1 MKSSDHKFEPNKMLL
16 VKMGWK
22 SNDYYNFSKKHG
34 SNVIFYITMGDFDY
48 CLELHGDNWMI
59 TETNKNEVTIKSVIK
74 TNIDLMK
81 TLIDL
86 EAYTLDYK
94 REIRLNKLLK

>member
-16 VKMGWK
+16 IKMGWK

-34 SNVIFYITMGDFDY
+34 SSVIFYITMENFDY

-59 TETNKNEVTIKSVIK
+59 TETNKNEITIKSVIK

-86 EAYTLDYK
+86 EAYSLDYK

>member
-1 MKSSDHKFEPNKMLL
+1 
-16 VKMGWK
+16 
-22 SNDYYNFSKKHG
+22 
-34 SNVIFYITMGDFDY
+34 
-48 CLELHGDNWMI
+48 MI
-59 TETNKNEVTIKSVIK
+59 TETNKNEITIKSVIK

-86 EAYTLDYK
+86 EAYSLDYK